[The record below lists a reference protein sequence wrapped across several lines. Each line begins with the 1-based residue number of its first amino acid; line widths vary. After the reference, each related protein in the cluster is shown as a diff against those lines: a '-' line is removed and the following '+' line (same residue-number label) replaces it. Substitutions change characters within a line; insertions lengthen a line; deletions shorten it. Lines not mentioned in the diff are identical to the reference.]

1 MVTPPYGIILNQLGD
16 SMRNVISYVILIIL
30 AFFLFLPQ
38 PAMAKV
44 REKVKVSVLLK
55 DANEIMTE
63 AQETYV
69 DGDATKAIEL
79 YRKALVEIIKIERKY
94 PDRVRSSGFAPLRF
108 RRALCETE
116 VDRIMLEEVNASARS
131 VAVTDTRELELKRRE
146 RQQEFATNKLAKV
159 SKKLSPKGGTGLVD
173 DNLSYLEDATAA
185 KLTNSV
191 KNSDS
196 SIVQI
201 PDLDLEAEME
211 WARDMYSAGKYDQVL
226 KSLIK
231 VLRRAPEKFDARY
244 LMALTRMHQSMFVD
258 AQILVDDLLT
268 DYGRNESVL
277 LLAAGVYTATQQYS
291 KAMSTLD
298 KALKISPK
306 RPDGYINMA
315 WLLLEMNP
323 GQLSDPE
330 MYYRRAVELGGKR
343 DSKLEKQ
350 LGIRQ

>member
-1 MVTPPYGIILNQLGD
+1 MVTPPYGIIRYQIGD
-16 SMRNVISYVILIIL
+16 SMRNVISYVVLIIL
-30 AFFLFLPQ
+30 AFCLFVPQ
-38 PAMAKV
+38 PAAAKV
-44 REKVKVSVLLK
+44 REKIKISVLLK
-55 DANEIMTE
+55 DANKIMAE
-63 AQETYV
+63 AQKTYV

-116 VDRIMLEEVNASARS
+116 VDRIMLDEVNASARS
-131 VAVTDTRELELKRRE
+131 VAVTDTRELEQKRRE
-146 RQQEFATNKLAKV
+146 RQQESATNKFAKV
-159 SKKLSPKGGTGLVD
+159 SRKLFPKGGTGLVE
-173 DNLSYLEDATAA
+173 DNLPDLEDSTASG
-185 KLTNSV
+185 LTNSV

-196 SIVQI
+196 SIMQI
-201 PDLDLEAEME
+201 QDLDLEAEMG
-211 WARDMYSAGKYDQVL
+211 WAGDMYSAGKYDQVQ

-231 VLRRAPEKFDARY
+231 VLRRDPENFDARY
-244 LMALTRMHQSMFVD
+244 LMALTRIHQSMFVD

-298 KALKISPK
+298 KALKISPR

-343 DSKLEKQ
+343 DRELEKR